1 MNKFLLTVVLFTIVF
16 SSCTKRDEVAVP
28 DGFQVTTDKQV
39 YHVGDTVHFTFT
51 GIPENIVF
59 WSGKPGSKY
68 EFRKRTFA
76 AGNRLQ
82 LNFKS
87 YSQYGVVDQNN
98 IKLLVSTNFSGIY
111 DSANIKTAN
120 WQDISSRATWSNG
133 ADNTPSGDIDLTDF
147 ANANKDMAIALRYVT
162 SVVADASTQNRW
174 VFRSFDLKSISTD
187 GGITAVA
194 TIANAGWKSW
204 SFLDA
209 ATNWTISSTALVA
222 NRSITA
228 VNDDWVITKLFSP
241 NKVSPDEGQ
250 AIKNISSGLREYS
263 EVYNTPGT
271 YKVTFVATNAS
282 YKNQETV
289 IRELELKVEP

>member
-1 MNKFLLTVVLFTIVF
+1 MNKFLFTVVLFTIVF

-39 YHVGDTVHFTFT
+39 YHAGDAVRFTFT
-51 GIPENIVF
+51 GTPDNIVF

-68 EFRKRTFA
+68 EFRNRTFA
-76 AGNRLQ
+76 EGNSLQ

-98 IKLLVSTNFSGIY
+98 IKLLVSTDFSGIY
-111 DSANIKTAN
+111 DSANIKAAN
-120 WQDISSRATWSNG
+120 WQDISNRATWSNG
-133 ADNTPSGDIDLTDF
+133 ADNTPSGDVDLTDF
-147 ANANKDMAIALRYVT
+147 GNANKDIAIALRYVT

-174 VFRSFDLKSISTD
+174 VFRSFDLKSVSTD
-187 GGITAVA
+187 GGITALA

-209 ATNWTISSTALVA
+209 TTNWTISSTALVA

-228 VNDDWVITKLFSP
+228 LNDDWVITKLFSP
-241 NKVSPDEGQ
+241 NRTSPDQGKP
-250 AIKNISSGLREYS
+250 IKNISSGLRDYS
-263 EVYNTPGT
+263 EVYDTPGT

-282 YKNQETV
+282 YKNQERV